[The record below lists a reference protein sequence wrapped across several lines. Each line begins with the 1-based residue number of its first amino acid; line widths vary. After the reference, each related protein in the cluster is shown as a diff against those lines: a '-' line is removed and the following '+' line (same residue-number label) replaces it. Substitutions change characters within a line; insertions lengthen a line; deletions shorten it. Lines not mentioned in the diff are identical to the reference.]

1 MGHAASMTGSKSSS
15 RRRRPK
21 GDKRER
27 TRAALLDAALALT
40 REKGFEET
48 TLQDVAERAGMT
60 TGAIYG
66 NFKNRDELFM
76 ALAVRQWAPI
86 HLRFTP
92 GSSFAE
98 LMRAMAEAVL
108 AAIPERQPAAVGALT
123 FRAYVLRHP
132 AVRASFS
139 EEMAKGLAV
148 GATWMQAVFAA
159 DELPM
164 PAEIMV
170 RVINALIEGLMF
182 QRFLTPE
189 LMPDE
194 VFHAAFAALAAK
206 PPGVGTE
213 GGAGGDVTNAASRS
227 RRRRRAR

>member
-1 MGHAASMTGSKSSS
+1 MRAAASTTGPDPGS
-15 RRRRPK
+15 RRRKPK

-27 TRAALLDAALALT
+27 TRTALLDAALALT
-40 REKGFEET
+40 REKGFEQT

-86 HLRFTP
+86 RPLFRR

-98 LMRAMAEAVL
+98 LMQALAEAVL
-108 AAIPERQPAAVGALT
+108 ASIPDRRPAAVGALT
-123 FRAYVLRHP
+123 FRAYALRHET
-132 AVRASFS
+132 VRAAFS
-139 EEMAKGLAV
+139 EELAKGLSS

-159 DELPM
+159 EDLPM

-170 RVINALIEGLMF
+170 RVINALIEGLLF
-182 QRFLTPE
+182 QRFLAPE
-189 LMPDE
+189 LTPDE
-194 VFHAAFAALAAK
+194 VFYAAFAALANK
-206 PPGVGTE
+206 P
-213 GGAGGDVTNAASRS
+213 ASNDS
-227 RRRRRAR
+227 QKPQAT

>member
-1 MGHAASMTGSKSSS
+1 VSSTASRKRSGSGSRSSASTKDAKPGTG
-15 RRRRPK
+15 RRRPK

-27 TRAALLDAALALT
+27 TRAALLDAALTLT

-66 NFKNRDELFM
+66 NFRNRDELFM

-86 HLRFTP
+86 KPQFTP

-98 LMRAMAEAVL
+98 LMHAVAEAVL
-108 AAIPERQPAAVGALT
+108 ASIPDRRPAAVGALT
-123 FRAYVLRHP
+123 FRAYALRHEN
-132 AVRASFS
+132 VRESFRD
-139 EEMAKGLAV
+139 EMARGLAA
-148 GATWMQAVFAA
+148 GATWMESVFAA
-159 DELPM
+159 DDLPM
-164 PAEIMV
+164 PAELMV
-170 RVINALIEGLMF
+170 RVINALIEGLLF

-194 VFHAAFAALAAK
+194 VFYAAFAALATTPSA
-206 PPGVGTE
+206 PGSA
-213 GGAGGDVTNAASRS
+213 GA
-227 RRRRRAR
+227 

>member
-1 MGHAASMTGSKSSS
+1 VRSDVSRSSTTGSNSGS
-15 RRRRPK
+15 RRQPK

-40 REKGFEET
+40 REKGFEQT
-48 TLQDVAERAGMT
+48 TLQDIAERAGMT

-86 HLRFTP
+86 LPRFTP

-108 AAIPERQPAAVGALT
+108 ASIPDRRPAAVGALT
-123 FRAYVLRHP
+123 FRAYALRHET
-132 AVRASFS
+132 VRASFS
-139 EEMAKGLAV
+139 KEMARGLAA
-148 GATWMQAVFAA
+148 GATWMQTVFAA
-159 DELPM
+159 DDLPM

-170 RVINALIEGLMF
+170 RVINSLIEGLLF

-194 VFHAAFAALAAK
+194 VFYAAFAALATRRS
-206 PPGVGTE
+206 PSDVQRGTLAFDE
-213 GGAGGDVTNAASRS
+213 RE
-227 RRRRRAR
+227 

>member
-1 MGHAASMTGSKSSS
+1 MGSSASS
-15 RRRRPK
+15 RKAKSGSGRRRPK

-27 TRAALLDAALALT
+27 TRAALLDAALTLT
-40 REKGFEET
+40 REKGLEQT

-86 HLRFTP
+86 EPQFTP

-108 AAIPERQPAAVGALT
+108 AAIPDRRPAAVGALG
-123 FRAYVLRHP
+123 FRAYALRHES
-132 AVRASFS
+132 VRESFR
-139 EEMAKGLAV
+139 EEMAKGLAA
-148 GATWMQAVFAA
+148 GAAWMETVFAA
-159 DELPM
+159 DDLPM
-164 PAEIMV
+164 PADILV
-170 RVINALIEGLMF
+170 RVINALIEGLLF

-194 VFHAAFAALAAK
+194 VFYAAFAALASK
-206 PPGVGTE
+206 PPSI
-213 GGAGGDVTNAASRS
+213 ANPAPA
-227 RRRRRAR
+227 RRA

>member
-1 MGHAASMTGSKSSS
+1 MSPAASTKNSPS

-27 TRAALLDAALALT
+27 TRQALLDAALALT
-40 REKGFEET
+40 REKGLEAT

-66 NFKNRDELFM
+66 NFKSRDELFM

-86 HLRFTP
+86 RPRFTP

-98 LMRAMAEAVL
+98 LMRAMADAVI
-108 AAIPERQPAAVGALT
+108 AAIPERRPAAAGALT

-132 AVRASFS
+132 TVRDAFS
-139 EEMAKGLAV
+139 KEVAKGLTA
-148 GATWMQAVFAA
+148 GATWMQSAFAA
-159 DELPM
+159 EMLPM

-170 RVINALIEGLMF
+170 RVINAMIEGLLF

-194 VFHAAFAALAAK
+194 VFYAAFAALAAK
-206 PPGVGTE
+206 
-213 GGAGGDVTNAASRS
+213 S
-227 RRRRRAR
+227 RRDNTQSASE

>member
-1 MGHAASMTGSKSSS
+1 MPPTASTTGSNSGS
-15 RRRRPK
+15 RRRQPK

-27 TRAALLDAALALT
+27 TRAALLDAALAVT
-40 REKGFEET
+40 RENGFEQT

-86 HLRFTP
+86 RPRFSP

-98 LMRAMAEAVL
+98 MMRAMAEAVL
-108 AAIPERQPAAVGALT
+108 ACIPNRRPAAVGALT
-123 FRAYVLRHP
+123 FRAYALRHES
-132 AVRASFS
+132 VRTSFS
-139 EEMAKGLAV
+139 EEMAKGFAV
-148 GATWMQAVFAA
+148 GATWMRAVFAA
-159 DELPM
+159 DDLPM

-170 RVINALIEGLMF
+170 RVINALIEGLLF

-206 PPGVGTE
+206 PSPSDGQT
-213 GGAGGDVTNAASRS
+213 
-227 RRRRRAR
+227 RRVD

>member
-1 MGHAASMTGSKSSS
+1 MGSSASRKGAKKGSG
-15 RRRRPK
+15 RRRPK

-40 REKGFEET
+40 REKGLEQT
-48 TLQDVAERAGMT
+48 TLQDVAERVGMT

-86 HLRFTP
+86 TTEFTP

-98 LMRAMAEAVL
+98 LMHAMAEAVL
-108 AAIPERQPAAVGALT
+108 AAIPDRRPAAVGALS
-123 FRAYVLRHP
+123 FRAYALRHET
-132 AVRASFS
+132 VRESFR
-139 EEMAKGLAV
+139 EEMAKGLAA
-148 GATWMQAVFAA
+148 GATWMETVFAA
-159 DELPM
+159 ADLPM
-164 PAEIMV
+164 PADILV
-170 RVINALIEGLMF
+170 RVINALIEGLLF

-194 VFHAAFAALAAK
+194 VFYAAFAAIANPVPA
-206 PPGVGTE
+206 
-213 GGAGGDVTNAASRS
+213 
-227 RRRRRAR
+227 RRA